1 MISLK
6 VYDKTAK
13 EVGVVEVSE
22 SVFDRAY
29 NESLIHQVVL
39 AQLANRRQ
47 GTKSALTRTEVS
59 GGGRKPWRQK
69 GTGNARQGSIRAP
82 QWTHGGVVF
91 APKPR
96 DFSQKVNKSMRREAI
111 KSAISEKV
119 RQGDV
124 IVLNELSLDQAKT
137 KEFVSVLKALSTLGV
152 EKRILVVIDGQ
163 DEVLLRATRNIPNV
177 TLIDCALLNV
187 YDIVVSNKCVVT
199 KAAIEAI
206 NNTYGEEE

>member
-22 SVFDRAY
+22 VVFDREY
-29 NESLIHQVVL
+29 NESLVHQVVL

-69 GTGNARQGSIRAP
+69 GTGNARQGSTRAP

-96 DFSQKVNKSMRREAI
+96 DFSQKVNKTMRREAL

-119 RQGDV
+119 RLGDV
-124 IVLNELSLDQAKT
+124 VVVDDLSLDVAKT
-137 KEFVSVLKALSTLGV
+137 KAFAAVLDSFKTLGV
-152 EKRILVVIDGQ
+152 EKRVLVVIDGE
-163 DEVLLRATRNIPNV
+163 DETLLRATRNIPNV

-187 YDIVVSNKCVVT
+187 YDIVVANKCLVS
-199 KAAIEAI
+199 KAAMVAI
-206 NNTYGEEE
+206 DKKYGEEE

>member
-13 EVGVVEVSE
+13 EVGAVEVSE
-22 SVFDRAY
+22 AVFGKEY
-29 NESLIHQVVL
+29 KESLIHQVVL

-69 GTGNARQGSIRAP
+69 GTGNARQGSTRSP

-96 DFSQKVNKSMRREAI
+96 DFSQKVNKTMRREAL
-111 KSAISEKV
+111 KSALSEKV

-124 IVLNELSLDQAKT
+124 IVVDDLSLAEAKT
-137 KEFVSVLKALSTLGV
+137 KLFAGVLDNLKTLGV
-152 EKRILVVIDGQ
+152 EKRTLVVIDGEDQ
-163 DEVLLRATRNIPNV
+163 TLLRATRNIPNV
-177 TLIDCALLNV
+177 TLTDSALLNV
-187 YDIVVSNKCVVT
+187 YDVVVANKCIVS

-206 NNTYGEEE
+206 DNAYGEEE

>member
-13 EVGVVEVSE
+13 EVGVMEVSE
-22 SVFDRAY
+22 AVFGKEY
-29 NESLIHQVVL
+29 NEALIHQVVV

-69 GTGNARQGSIRAP
+69 GTGNARQGSTRSP

-96 DFSQKVNKSMRREAI
+96 DFSQKVNKTMRREAI
-111 KSAISEKV
+111 KSALSEKLA
-119 RQGDV
+119 QQEI
-124 IVLNELSLDQAKT
+124 IVVDDLGLDQAKT
-137 KEFVSVLKALSTLGV
+137 KEFAAILKNFGLDGRT
-152 EKRILVVIDGQ
+152 LVVIAGE
-163 DEVLLRATRNIPNV
+163 DEALLRATNNIPTV
-177 TLIDCALLNV
+177 TLCDSALINV
-187 YDIVVSNKCVVT
+187 YDIVVSGKCLMT
-199 KAAIEAI
+199 KAAVEAI
-206 NNTYGEEE
+206 EKAFGEEA